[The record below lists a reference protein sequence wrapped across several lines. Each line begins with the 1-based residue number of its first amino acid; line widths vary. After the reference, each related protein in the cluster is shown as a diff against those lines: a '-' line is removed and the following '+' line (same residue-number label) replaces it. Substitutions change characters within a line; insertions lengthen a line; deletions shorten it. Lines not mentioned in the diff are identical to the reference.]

1 MLKSVNIADLKNRL
15 SQYLKQVRA
24 GNEIVVRVR
33 NTPVARIVP
42 IARDIDE
49 DQELRVLA
57 AEGKIRLGQGV
68 VDDSF
73 WDLPA
78 PRVPIDAIRRAMKWE
93 RDES

>member
-1 MLKSVNIADLKNRL
+1 MMKSVTIADLKNSL
-15 SQYLKQVRA
+15 SRYLNEVRA
-24 GNEIVVRVR
+24 GNEIVVRDR

-42 IARDIDE
+42 IARAIDE
-49 DQELRVLA
+49 HEELRALA

-78 PRVPIDAIRRAMKWE
+78 PRVSIDAIRRAMKWE

>member
-15 SQYLKQVRA
+15 SQYLKEVRA
-24 GNEIVVRVR
+24 GNEIVVRDR
-33 NTPVARIVP
+33 NRPVARIVP

-78 PRVPIDAIRRAMKWE
+78 PRVPIAAIRRAMKWE